1 MLLNGENK
9 MQFVD
14 TYNLEKN
21 KNLARQMESLR
32 GLRFLRKGDLD
43 AQFMVL
49 STEVTIRGD
58 VYING
63 ICTGG
68 LLDDDHGIMA
78 NGQIFRFNISDIS
91 LTLDAIEKFESR
103 VEREWRS

>member
-1 MLLNGENK
+1 

>member
-1 MLLNGENK
+1 

-21 KNLARQMESLR
+21 KNLARQVESLR
-32 GLRFLRKGDLD
+32 GLRFRAKGDLD

-49 STEVTIRGD
+49 STEVSPRGD

-68 LLDDDHGIMA
+68 LLDPETGNMA
-78 NGQIFRFNISDIS
+78 NGRVYRFNISDIS
-91 LTLDAIEKFESR
+91 LTLDALDTLEARISEEY
-103 VEREWRS
+103 RS

>member
-1 MLLNGENK
+1 

-21 KNLARQMESLR
+21 KNLSLQVESLR
-32 GLRFLRKGDLD
+32 GLRFRAKGDLD

-49 STEVTIRGD
+49 STEVSPRGD

-68 LLDDDHGIMA
+68 LLDVDTGNMA
-78 NGQIFRFNISDIS
+78 NGQIYRFNISDIS
-91 LTLDAIEKFESR
+91 LTLDAIEKLERTLLSR
-103 VEREWRS
+103 RRIA

>member
-1 MLLNGENK
+1 MPDITAYT
-9 MQFVD
+9 F
-14 TYNLEKN
+14 EKN

-32 GLRFLRKGDLD
+32 GLRFRMKTDLD

-49 STEVTIRGD
+49 STEVTTRGD

-68 LLDDDHGIMA
+68 LLDVDTCNMA
-78 NGQIFRFNISDIS
+78 NGQVYRFNISDIS
-91 LTLDAIEKFESR
+91 LTLEAIDKLEARISE
-103 VEREWRS
+103 EYHA